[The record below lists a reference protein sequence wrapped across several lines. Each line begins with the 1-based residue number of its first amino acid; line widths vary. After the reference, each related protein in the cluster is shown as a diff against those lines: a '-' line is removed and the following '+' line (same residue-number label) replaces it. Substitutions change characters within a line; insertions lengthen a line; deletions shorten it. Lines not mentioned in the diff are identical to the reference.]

1 MNRFF
6 VEKIDPKD
14 KQIIL
19 SDYTQAHHLRDV
31 LRIKPLELVAVFD
44 NQGNEYIASVIEI
57 GADAIK
63 LEVKERKPLKDSG
76 IKITLACAIPKKV
89 KMDDIVDKLTQ
100 LGVDRIIPL
109 LTERVIVKID
119 AKNAQSKLSRWR
131 KIAQSAAEQSQ
142 RNIIPVIDKVKSL
155 EEVLK
160 EADKFDLKIIPTL
173 EENIKKLSLRGAIAK
188 KQFQSIIVLIGPEG
202 DFTPGEVAKALELGF
217 LPI

>member
-6 VEKIDPKD
+6 VKKIDPKD

-57 GADAIK
+57 GADAVK
-63 LEVKERKPLKDSG
+63 LELKEKRPLKDQG

-100 LGVDRIIPL
+100 LGVERIIPL

-119 AKNAQSKLSRWR
+119 AKNAQTKLSRWR
-131 KIAQSAAEQSQ
+131 KIAQSASEQSQ
-142 RNIIPVIDKVKSL
+142 RNIVPVIDEVKSL
-155 EEVLK
+155 KEVLQ
-160 EADKFDLKIIPTL
+160 EADKFNLKIMNKLAIIYSQSFP
-173 EENIKKLSLRGAIAK
+173 ISGKKY
-188 KQFQSIIVLIGPEG
+188 II
-202 DFTPGEVAKALELGF
+202 
-217 LPI
+217 